1 MSALIKIQKNDT
13 VKTVSEAAY
22 KNYFKDFG
30 WIVAEGDEP
39 SVASTKTEI
48 VEDVVADADDVT
60 ESTET
65 EVNGEVE
72 NEVENEVEDEVADE
86 EWDEAIAEEDVE
98 KPLSEMNRD
107 ELVVKAESL
116 GIEADG
122 KNNNQLRKAIKE
134 KM

>member
-1 MSALIKIQKNDT
+1 MGAFIKIQKNDS

-30 WIVAEGDEP
+30 WVVAEGDKP
-39 SVASTKTEI
+39 SVAP
-48 VEDVVADADDVT
+48 
-60 ESTET
+60 TET
-65 EVNGEVE
+65 EVVEEAPAEVTEEAVETVETE

-98 KPLSEMNRD
+98 KPLSEMNRE
-107 ELVVKAESL
+107 ELVTKAESL
-116 GIEADG
+116 EIDTDG
-122 KNNNQLRKAIKE
+122 KNNSQLRKAIKE